1 MPFITETLWQRLPAP
16 VAAER
21 AEFLAVSE
29 WPIELPSSAAEA
41 DALRLFDIV
50 REAVTAIRQVRSDY
64 AITPDKSLD
73 VIIRSPPNEALFLT
87 HSGMIGRLT
96 RASVRVGAGDSASG
110 AAHVLLSDGSEVIV
124 PLGGIVDLAREC
136 GKLRGD
142 LERLET
148 QLHSLS
154 QRLRNEGFTSRA
166 PASVVEAERKKEEE
180 WRRRREHL
188 TDKVKALCG
197 D

>member
-29 WPIELPSSAAEA
+29 WPIALPLSNAEA
-41 DALRLFDIV
+41 DAMRQFDVV
-50 REAVTAIRQVRSDY
+50 REAVTALRQVRSDY
-64 AITPDKSLD
+64 AIAPGKALD
-73 VIIRSPPNEALFLT
+73 AIIRSPRNEALFLT
-87 HSGMIGRLT
+87 HTGMIGRLA
-96 RASVRVGAGDSASG
+96 RASVRVGGDDTASG

-124 PLGGIVDLAREC
+124 PLGGIVDLSREC
-136 GKLRGD
+136 GKLRSE
-142 LERLET
+142 LEQLEI